1 MQVHSL
7 RQYLGLK
14 PMEPGGKRR
23 AAIPDLLRAN
33 QAKGWVLGK
42 ALRVVEIFITGQA
55 AVDRLAQQI
64 RQRQLRIPAATG
76 IGQIV
81 GDQLAQPETF
91 RSEEHTSELQSL
103 RHLVCRLL

>member
-1 MQVHSL
+1 MGQH
-7 RQYLGLK
+7 LGLK

-33 QAKGWVLGK
+33 QAEGRVLGK
-42 ALRVVEIFITGQA
+42 ALGVVEIFITGQA

-76 IGQIV
+76 IGQVV
-81 GDQLAQPETF
+81 GDQFAQPETF
-91 RSEEHTSELQSL
+91 IQLSNHQQASVGRDS
-103 RHLVCRLL
+103 